1 MLVTS
6 FVFNTVTL
14 LSFLPLFCIL
24 VGHGLHAT
32 CRFSDI
38 HRVRRRLAHKED
50 RVDLQGQ
57 GFDIIVDGDEVYIA
71 GFYTQCNC
79 RCARST
85 RIAGS
90 DSLFEDVVF
99 EGCEAE

>member
-1 MLVTS
+1 MPLAAFPTS
-6 FVFNTVTL
+6 TGSGDVL
-14 LSFLPLFCIL
+14 
-24 VGHGLHAT
+24 
-32 CRFSDI
+32 
-38 HRVRRRLAHKED
+38 HKED

-90 DSLFEDVVF
+90 DSLFEDVCLRRV
-99 EGCEAE
+99 